1 VNAVTVTLTS
11 CVLLAAVT
19 IPYGIRLARNVL
31 TGPLI
36 RRDDLEALIDAT
48 REHNGL
54 TPRYTPAQLET
65 LARDAARR
73 AGCPLCQTEDE
84 AP

>member
-1 VNAVTVTLTS
+1 MNAVTVTLTS

-36 RRDDLEALIDAT
+36 RRDDLEALLREALRDELIQHGLEPPGDKET
-48 REHNGL
+48 R
-54 TPRYTPAQLET
+54 
-65 LARDAARR
+65 
-73 AGCPLCQTEDE
+73 
-84 AP
+84 